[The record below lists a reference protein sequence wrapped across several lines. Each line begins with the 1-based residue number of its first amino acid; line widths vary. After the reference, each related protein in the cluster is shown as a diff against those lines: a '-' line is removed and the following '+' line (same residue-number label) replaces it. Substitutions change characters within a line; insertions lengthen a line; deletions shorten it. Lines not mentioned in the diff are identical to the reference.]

1 MNLFLAPAAA
11 GNIQKSITNGVRMT
25 LLERYL
31 SGRDLRQLKDV
42 LGRDGPYHCFAMTEN
57 KRTTFEGMDLGDEVM
72 LTITGPKKYDYIC
85 QVAYKI
91 ENEEFGRAL
100 WEHTPNKP
108 WKLIYFVKDVL
119 EINIDKAE
127 LAKQSKYKRGFRN
140 SGVMRVRSE
149 LTTRIISTHGS
160 IREFV
165 MRMSKGELPQVSDQ
179 GFFEVEEAV
188 QVA

>member
-72 LTITGPKKYDYIC
+72 LTI
-85 QVAYKI
+85 
-91 ENEEFGRAL
+91 RAQKNTTTSARL
-100 WEHTPNKP
+100 LTRSKTKN
-108 WKLIYFVKDVL
+108 L
-119 EINIDKAE
+119 EGLSGNIR
-127 LAKQSKYKRGFRN
+127 QISRGN
-140 SGVMRVRSE
+140 
-149 LTTRIISTHGS
+149 
-160 IREFV
+160 
-165 MRMSKGELPQVSDQ
+165 
-179 GFFEVEEAV
+179 
-188 QVA
+188 